1 MTELAEWAK
10 KSGGQLGA
18 SVVDVG
24 SGEMLAA
31 SSEHKLLNPAS
42 NQKLLTAAAALARLG
57 PDFRFTTGLYGTLR
71 EGVVEKLVLRG
82 NGDPSLESADLLRL
96 MSGAGRAGSKA
107 RRR

>member
-1 MTELAEWAK
+1 MSGAARCWPRAAEH
-10 KSGGQLGA
+10 
-18 SVVDVG
+18 
-24 SGEMLAA
+24 E
-31 SSEHKLLNPAS
+31 LLNPAS

-96 MSGAGRAGSKA
+96 CRALVELGSKA